1 MVEGEGAHL
10 KDVYEGDYLK
20 PHRGYVVIHDI
31 SFEEATKLYRL
42 MKEAD
47 LDRLT
52 YWWPYE
58 EMKKVDS
65 AAGFAIMFYG
75 FSNPKKPVKV
85 SE

>member
-1 MVEGEGAHL
+1 MAKGEGTHL
-10 KDVYEGDYLK
+10 KDVYEGDYPK

-31 SFEEATKLYRL
+31 SFEEATKLYKL
-42 MKEAD
+42 MKDAG
-47 LDRLT
+47 LNRLT

-65 AAGFAIMFYG
+65 AAGFAIIVHG
-75 FSNPKKPVKV
+75 FPNPKKPVMV